1 MSISSEFKNFALT
14 VKERK
19 PNITRQEVIDL
30 YEQYKS
36 QKTITVP
43 DTQTTSKEEL
53 YGFNH
58 TYVQDKIN
66 TKIPQEQHQSIMET
80 YSGIDGITTAG
91 MTGKIQEAQ
100 DVTGEPIDLIDIM
113 NKWAGRDEYEVRRE
127 GIGEIK
133 AAPTGFEKLKQS
145 IYTGYRNRK
154 IKLAETTEVALEEGG
169 LAPAFKYID
178 FFPSAY
184 RGLMQNIG
192 LEDFD
197 IPVIDDIAELSGRV
211 TEGQVERQQ
220 AFLDYLGKEGYV
232 KEAATLNT
240 LNSIADTLTFLR
252 RIQQI
257 GFTKGGQTIKG
268 AGVFKTKKFTAK
280 RILSTLAHGQK
291 ISLFASMTAEDVTWE
306 ERKDIY
312 LVTSLYTST
321 PAISGALKNPFVVKG
336 TDFLLNTAISAGK
349 EGGYKDIINNTE
361 MDNFQKIMEAGNLL
375 GHDIVFSA
383 LTKSYRTDISN
394 YQAQS
399 AQIDAMARANMMPTR
414 GIPTETP
421 RPTNTLRPLND
432 GELIKLEVSGDGKNY
447 LVLDKIENQT
457 KADIKATENKLQDDL
472 ARIEREAEIEAAKP
486 PVEKEK
492 PVEPKVD
499 EVVTEKPLENKQIE
513 KAVKQTLVETIREN
527 KNKDPFDQAEALQVR
542 TEQLGEVIDAPKGTK
557 VKTVVNR
564 INNIRQKKPAV
575 EFKQKE
581 YYTLLQQVSRTAA
594 KEAIGDISKSLK
606 LMSDF
611 AEANLPY
618 RQADRVKAQFQK
630 LMESKPTPAQFAD
643 RATTILDRATGRLQ
657 TIEKVIGIKDM
668 SKRVDMTEA
677 EMLRVVLKES
687 QKAATGAVKSIS
699 DKIVSSQKE
708 AQDIID
714 SMPKSTR
721 DKVIVPL
728 RKIAK
733 AKTDKTREKYLKQFN
748 EQAAKVIDQYNIKQ
762 AKSDLNFAITEAR
775 RLVKSRKVRPDIAK
789 NIEDVIT
796 ATDAGKLADQLPKL
810 KQKATSI
817 EERQVLENI
826 DLMLSVSKPKPISEM
841 SAAELRLT
849 SDALN
854 GYVHQMNKITQ
865 ELKLYS
871 KSKSFYEAAVQKE
884 IIVSRPEIDLDSK
897 ARPLIDLT
905 KKFKVGGELIPRGI
919 AESLDYFNTKGEF
932 TKYQTKLEQSEANI
946 YKVILS
952 VQDIM
957 SPVATRMS
965 KLNFSKNAD
974 KQEFTVT
981 DSSGQSI
988 KIKLGVADRSRIY
1001 LGYRDIETWNE
1012 STKVGWK
1019 AGTGRKTFFVNE
1031 SAYKDIENYMRK
1043 NNETEVSDAMVA
1055 AYRELSAY
1063 TDERSMEMNGYPL
1076 SIPTY
1081 TGARLR
1087 VGKNLSS
1094 EVLLKDID
1102 LDKGRGFNEQF
1113 IQTFADSSGRFKAR
1127 TGSDS
1132 PLLIYN
1138 PELMFNQTTRIV
1150 SLYYGR
1156 GSVLRDINNLLN
1168 RMESKD
1174 SYKEGESFADRYE
1187 QIGRGVE
1194 YKAYK
1199 NYIKTL
1205 NEAGSPF
1212 KGERFGEKEIN
1223 KLIDS
1228 SMKYLGGRALK
1239 LNPKVASMQ
1248 LASMSTAAAVMDS
1261 KYVKIMNNAFT
1272 TKPAS
1277 IQEMSA
1283 KSDYLRARYDG
1294 RTGHIYSDQKISK
1307 KDERGFEMIKNMDAR
1322 VIGSIYRAMEQKVI
1336 DSKKELSNEQF
1347 NKEVENLVIDVI
1359 MKTQPSFEAVS
1370 RPALAQS
1377 KNPLL
1382 RMAFAFSS
1390 QRNKLYYL
1398 NYKSAVKLINK
1409 KEMGTLNRKDLQIAG
1424 RTFGYLTINN
1434 LIIST
1439 INTTAQEL
1447 MEEKLRQN
1455 FEAEGKLLREDF
1467 DVPSAERFAKNLF
1480 TANLGSLGASSSMVA
1495 SLIDGFELTRTP
1507 FDAVLRDAKEFS
1519 KIQTMIYEWN
1529 VASKY
1534 GLGDEWFKQNGNNFI
1549 SKTTK
1554 LGNIAVQP
1562 LTGINIA
1569 NAYKWFV
1576 EAPTTLIKKA
1586 KETEIDKIQR
1596 EIKEIER
1603 DVKNIPELLEIKR
1616 EEKIIKDLTNNIKL

>member
-14 VKERK
+14 AKERK

-43 DTQTTSKEEL
+43 DTQTTPEEEL

-66 TKIPQEQHQSIMET
+66 TKIPQEQHQSMMEA

-100 DVTGEPIDLIDIM
+100 DVTGEPIDLIDTI
-113 NKWAGRDEYEVRRE
+113 NKWFRRDEYEVRGE

-133 AAPTGFEKLKQS
+133 AAPTGVEKLIQS
-145 IYTGYRNRK
+145 IYTGYRNRREVV
-154 IKLAETTEVALEEGG
+154 AETTETLLEEGG
-169 LAPAFKYID
+169 LAPYFKYVD
-178 FFPSAY
+178 FFPSRY

-197 IPVIDDIAELSGRV
+197 IPVIDDIAEFSGRV
-211 TEGQVERQQ
+211 TKGQVERQQ

-232 KEAATLNT
+232 KEATTLNT

-252 RIQQI
+252 RVQQL
-257 GFTKGGQTIKG
+257 GFTKGGQSIKTTG
-268 AGVFKTKKFTAK
+268 LFETKKFTAK

-291 ISLFASMTAEDVTWE
+291 ISLFAAMTEEDVTWE

-336 TDFLLNTAISAGK
+336 TDFILNSGISALK
-349 EGGYKDIINNTE
+349 KDGYKDIINDPE
-361 MDNFQKIMEAGNLL
+361 MNNFSKIMEVGNLL

-383 LTKSYRTDISN
+383 LTKGYRTDISIN
-394 YQAQS
+394 KAQS

-414 GIPTETP
+414 GVPTEAP
-421 RPTNTLRPLND
+421 RPLRPLND
-432 GELIKLEVSGDGKNY
+432 GELIKLEVSGDGKDY

-472 ARIEREAEIEAAKP
+472 VRIEREAEIEAAKP
-486 PVEKEK
+486 SVEKEK
-492 PVEPKVD
+492 PVEPKAD

-564 INNIRQKKPAV
+564 INNIRQKKPAL

-581 YYTLLQQVSRTAA
+581 YYALLQQVSRTAA

-618 RQADRVKAQFQK
+618 RQADKVKAQFQK

-708 AQDIID
+708 AQDIIN

-748 EQAAKVIDQYNIKQ
+748 EQVAKVIDQYNVKQ

-796 ATDAGKLADQLPKL
+796 ATDAGKLVDQLPKL

-826 DLMLSVSKPKPISEM
+826 DLMLSVAKPKPISEM

-865 ELKLYS
+865 EIKLYS

-884 IIVSRPEIDLDSK
+884 IIASRPEIDLDSK

-919 AESLDYFNTKGEF
+919 AESLDYFNNKGEF
-932 TKYQTKLEQSEANI
+932 TKYQTKLEQSEADI

-965 KLNFSKNAD
+965 QLNFSKNAD

-1001 LGYRDIETWNE
+1001 LGYRDIETWNV
-1012 STKVGWK
+1012 STKFGWK
-1019 AGTGRKTFFVNE
+1019 AGAGRKTFFINE

-1127 TGSDS
+1127 TGSDN

-1138 PELMFNQTTRIV
+1138 PELMLNQTTRIV

-1174 SYKEGESFADRYE
+1174 SYKEGESFVDRYE
-1187 QIGRGVE
+1187 QIGRSTE
-1194 YKAYK
+1194 FEAYK
-1199 NYIKTL
+1199 NYIKGL
-1205 NEAGSPF
+1205 NEAGSSI
-1212 KGERFGEKEIN
+1212 KYERLGEKQFNQVIN
-1223 KLIDS
+1223 S
-1228 SMKYLGGRALK
+1228 SMRYLGGRALK

-1248 LASMSTAAAVMDS
+1248 LASTSTAAAVMDS
-1261 KYVKIMNNAFT
+1261 KYVKIMNNAFA

-1277 IQEMSA
+1277 IQEMST
-1283 KSDYLRARYDG
+1283 KSYYLRARYDG

-1307 KDERGFEMIKNMDAR
+1307 KDQRGFEMIKNMDAR
-1322 VIGSIYRAMEQKVI
+1322 VIGSIFRAMEQKVI

-1359 MKTQPSFEAVS
+1359 MKSQPSFEAVS
-1370 RPALAQS
+1370 RPALSQS
-1377 KNPLL
+1377 KDPLL

-1390 QRNKLYYL
+1390 QRNKNYYL
-1398 NYKSAVKLINK
+1398 SYKSALEVINK
-1409 KEMGTLNRKDLQIAG
+1409 KEMGTLTQKDLKISG
-1424 RTFGYLTINN
+1424 RTFGYLAINN
-1434 LIIST
+1434 LIISG
-1439 INTTAQEL
+1439 INTAAQEL
-1447 MEEKLRQN
+1447 MEESLRQK

-1467 DVPSAERFAKNLF
+1467 DVPVAERFAKNIL
-1480 TANLGSLGASSSMVA
+1480 TVNLGNLGASSSMIA

-1507 FDAVLRDAKEFS
+1507 FDSVLRDAKEFS
-1519 KIQTMIYEWN
+1519 EIQTMIYEWN

-1554 LGNIAVQP
+1554 LGNLALQP

-1569 NAYKWFV
+1569 NGYKWFV

-1603 DVKNIPELLEIKR
+1603 DVKNIPELLEIKK
-1616 EEKIIKDLTNNIKL
+1616 EEKILKSLTK

>member
-1 MSISSEFKNFALT
+1 MSVSPEFKNFVLKL
-14 VKERK
+14 KERK
-19 PNITRQEVIDL
+19 PDVTKQEVMDL
-30 YEQYKS
+30 YNKYQSK
-36 QKTITVP
+36 QVINTP
-43 DTQTTSKEEL
+43 NPQTTSEEEL

-58 TYVQDKIN
+58 TYVQNKTN
-66 TKIPQEQHQSIMET
+66 TKIPQQQHQAMMET
-80 YSGIDGITTAG
+80 YSGVSGISTKE
-91 MTGKIQEAQ
+91 MSSKIKEAQ
-100 DVTGEPIDLIDIM
+100 DVEGKPIDLIDIM
-113 NKWAGRDEYEVRRE
+113 NKWLRRDEYEIRGE
-127 GIGEIK
+127 GVGEIK

-145 IYTGYRNRK
+145 IYTGYRNRREVV
-154 IKLAETTEVALEEGG
+154 AETAETLLEEGG
-169 LAPAFKYID
+169 LAPAFKYVD

-184 RGLMQNIG
+184 RGLKQTVG

-211 TEGQVERQQ
+211 TKGQVERQQ

-252 RIQQI
+252 RVQQM
-257 GFTKGGQTIKG
+257 GFTKGGQPIKG
-268 AGVFKTKKFTAK
+268 AGIFETKKFAAK
-280 RILSTLAHGQK
+280 RVLSVLKHGQK
-291 ISLFASMTAEDVTWE
+291 ISLFAAMTAEDVTWE
-306 ERKDIY
+306 DRRDIY
-312 LVTSLYTST
+312 LITSLYTST

-349 EGGYKDIINNTE
+349 EGGYKDIINDPE
-361 MDNFQKIMEAGNLL
+361 MDNFAKIMEVGNLL

-383 LTKSYRTDISN
+383 LTKSYRTDISSHK
-394 YQAQS
+394 AQS
-399 AQIDAMARANMMPTR
+399 AQIDAMARANMMPFR
-414 GIPTETP
+414 GVPTEAP
-421 RPTNTLRPLND
+421 RPLRPLSD
-432 GELIKLEVSGDGKNY
+432 GEFIKLEVSGDGKNY

-457 KADIKATENKLQDDL
+457 KADIKATENKLQDDI

-486 PVEKEK
+486 PVKKEK
-492 PVEPKVD
+492 DIEIKPE
-499 EVVTEKPLENKQIE
+499 EIVTEKPLENKQIE
-513 KAVKQTLVETIREN
+513 KAVKETLVETIREN
-527 KNKDPFDQAEALQVR
+527 KDKDPFDQAQALQVR
-542 TEQLGEVIDAPKGTK
+542 SEQLGEVIDAPKGTK
-557 VKTVVNR
+557 VKTVINR
-564 INNIRQKKPAV
+564 INNIRQKKPAL

-581 YYTLLQQVSRTAA
+581 YYTLLQQVSKTAA
-594 KEAIGDISKSLK
+594 KEAIGDVGKSLK

-618 RQADRVKAQFQK
+618 RQADRVKAQLQK

-708 AQDIID
+708 AQSIID

-748 EQAAKVIDQYNIKQ
+748 EQVAKVIDQYNIKQ

-775 RLVKSRKVRPDIAK
+775 RLIRSRKVSPDIAK
-789 NIEDVIT
+789 NIDDVLT
-796 ATDAGKLADQLPKL
+796 ATDAGKLIDQLPKL
-810 KQKATSI
+810 KQKAKSL

-826 DLMLSVSKPKPISEM
+826 DLMLSIAKPKPISEM

-849 SDALN
+849 ADALN
-854 GYVHQMNKITQ
+854 GYVHQMNRITK

-871 KSKSFYEAAVQKE
+871 KGKASHQVAMQKQ
-884 IIVSRPEIDLDSK
+884 IIASRPEINLDSK
-897 ARPLIDLT
+897 LRPLIDLT

-919 AESLDYFNTKGEF
+919 AESLDYFNGRGEF
-932 TKYQTKLEQSEANI
+932 SKYQTQLERAESDI

-952 VQDIM
+952 IQDIM
-957 SPVATRMS
+957 APVATRMS
-965 KLNFSKNAD
+965 QLKFSKNSD
-974 KQEFTVT
+974 KKEFTVK
-981 DSSGQSI
+981 DSSGQEI
-988 KIKLGVADRSRIY
+988 KVRLGVADRSRIY

-1012 STKVGWK
+1012 SKKVGWK
-1019 AGTGRKTFFVNE
+1019 AGKGRKTFFIDE
-1031 SAYKDIENYMRK
+1031 SAYKDIENYMIK
-1043 NNETEVSDAMVA
+1043 NNEAEVSDAMVV

-1063 TDERSMEMNGYPL
+1063 TDERSMQMNGYPL

-1087 VGKNLSS
+1087 AGSNLLN
-1094 EVLLKDID
+1094 EVVVKDID

-1113 IQTFADSSGRFKAR
+1113 FQMFADSSGRFKAR

-1138 PELMFNQTTRIV
+1138 PELMLSQTTRIV

-1156 GSVLRDINNLLN
+1156 GSVLRDINNFIK

-1187 QIGRGVE
+1187 EIGRGIE
-1194 YKAYK
+1194 FKAYK
-1199 NYIKTL
+1199 NYIKSL
-1205 NEAGSPF
+1205 NEAGSPN
-1212 KGERFGEKEIN
+1212 KYERLGEKEWN
-1223 KLIDS
+1223 KFIDS

-1248 LASMSTAAAVMDS
+1248 LASLSTAASVMEP
-1261 KYVKIMNNAFT
+1261 KYVKIMNDAFT

-1277 IQEMSA
+1277 IQEMGA
-1283 KSDYLRARYDG
+1283 KSYYLRARYDG

-1322 VIGSIYRAMEQKVI
+1322 VIGSVYRAMEQKVI

-1359 MKTQPSFEAVS
+1359 MKSQPSFEAVS

-1377 KNPLL
+1377 KDPLL

-1390 QRNKLYYL
+1390 QRNKNYYL
-1398 NYKSAVKLINK
+1398 AYKSAVEVINK
-1409 KEMGTLNRKDLQIAG
+1409 NEIGTLTQKDLQKAG
-1424 RTFGYLTINN
+1424 RTLGYLAINN

-1439 INTTAQEL
+1439 INTAAQEL
-1447 MEEKLRQN
+1447 MEENLRQK
-1455 FEAEGKLLREDF
+1455 FESEGKLLREDF
-1467 DVPSAERFAKNLF
+1467 DIPVGERFAKNLL
-1480 TANLGSLGASSSMVA
+1480 TVNLGNLGASSSMIA

-1507 FDAVLRDAKEFS
+1507 YDAVLRDAKEFNDFF
-1519 KIQTMIYEWN
+1519 QMTDEWSI
-1529 VASKY
+1529 ASKN
-1534 GLGDEWFKQNGNNFI
+1534 GLGNEWFKQNGSKFI
-1549 SKTTK
+1549 SSVTK
-1554 LGNIAVQP
+1554 FGNLAVQP

-1576 EAPTTLIKKA
+1576 EAPTVLIKKA
-1586 KETEIDKIQR
+1586 KETEMDKIER
-1596 EIKEIER
+1596 EIKEIKR
-1603 DVKNIPELLEIKR
+1603 DIKNDEELLEIKR
-1616 EEKIIKDLTNNIKL
+1616 EAKVINDLIKNMKF